1 MIQINFPNNY
11 VQCVFD
17 CGVQGCS
24 AYTNAQKKYTFK
36 VPKNLV
42 SEIKIGDRV
51 VVDTS
56 NGFQVVT
63 VVGTSVSAYQATKYV
78 VDIVHMDAYEKAIN
92 DEKRAK
98 MLREQLEQKKAKFEK
113 EKMYEML
120 AASDPE
126 VAKLLEAL
134 KELED

>member
-1 MIQINFPNNY
+1 MVQINFPNNY

-17 CGVQGCS
+17 CGVQG
-24 AYTNAQKKYTFK
+24 YTNSQKKYTFK

-63 VVGTSVSAYQATKYV
+63 VVGASVSAYQATKYV
-78 VDIVHMDAYEKAIN
+78 VDIVHMDAYEKALS

-126 VAKLLEAL
+126 AAKLLEAL
-134 KELED
+134 KELEG

>member
-1 MIQINFPNNY
+1 MVQINFPNNY

-24 AYTNAQKKYTFK
+24 ASQKKYTFK
-36 VPKNLV
+36 VPKNLI

-63 VVGTSVSAYQATKYV
+63 VVGASVSAYQATKYV
-78 VDIVHMDAYEKAIN
+78 VDIVHMDAYEKALS

-113 EKMYEML
+113 EKAYEML

-126 VAKLLEAL
+126 AAKLLEAL
-134 KELED
+134 KELEG

>member
-1 MIQINFPNNY
+1 MVQINFPNNY
-11 VQCVFD
+11 VQCVFN
-17 CGVQGCS
+17 CGGNV
-24 AYTNAQKKYTFK
+24 YDTQKKYTFK

-63 VVGTSVSAYQATKYV
+63 VVGASVSANQATKYV
-78 VDIVHMDAYEKAIN
+78 VDIVHMDAYEKALD
-92 DEKRAK
+92 DEKRIK
-98 MLREQLEQKKAKFEK
+98 IIKDQLNQKKERFEK

-126 VAKLLEAL
+126 AAKLLEAL
-134 KELED
+134 KELQG

>member
-1 MIQINFPNNY
+1 MVQINFLNNY
-11 VQCVFD
+11 VQCVFN
-17 CGVQGCS
+17 CGGNV
-24 AYTNAQKKYTFK
+24 YDIQKKYNFK

-63 VVGTSVSAYQATKYV
+63 VVGASVSTYQATKYV
-78 VDIVHMDAYEKAIN
+78 VDIVHMDAYEKALD
-92 DEKRAK
+92 DEKRIK
-98 MLREQLEQKKAKFEK
+98 IIKDQLNQKKERFEK

-120 AASDPE
+120 ATSDPE
-126 VAKLLEAL
+126 AAKLLEAL
-134 KELED
+134 KELQG